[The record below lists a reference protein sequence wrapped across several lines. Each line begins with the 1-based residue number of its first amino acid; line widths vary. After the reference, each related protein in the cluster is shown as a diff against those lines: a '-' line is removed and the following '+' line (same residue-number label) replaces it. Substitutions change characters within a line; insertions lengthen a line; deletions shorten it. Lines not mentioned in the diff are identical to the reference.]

1 MAKVAGCQRDN
12 TLSKKEKQSTEVFGA
27 VPSKLMPKHPVA
39 SLLSCCLGRAVS
51 SAVSMILSSAQF
63 HVLSTFYGQKYL
75 SQTELPG
82 ILHPP
87 LNSGI
92 SGFGVG
98 WAELLCCSHQW
109 LQIQQLLW
117 ARVICGDRMSSIC
130 AVKHLQD
137 QILQHAV
144 LIVLNLILSWQ
155 NPL

>member
-39 SLLSCCLGRAVS
+39 SLLSCCLRRAVS

-75 SQTELPG
+75 SQTKLPG

-98 WAELLCCSHQW
+98 WAELLCWSPPVAADTAAPLSTCD
-109 LQIQQLLW
+109 LW
-117 ARVICGDRMSSIC
+117 RQNEQ
-130 AVKHLQD
+130 HLCCETPSGPNS
-137 QILQHAV
+137 AACC
-144 LIVLNLILSWQ
+144 LNCT
-155 NPL
+155 